1 MTDHQELDQERSI
14 HALLC
19 GRLGQAERVSLLKSL
34 AQDEQLRDLLA
45 EIIQTQ
51 ELARAAYG
59 YPADD
64 PSVPA
69 GLTASIAAPAAS
81 TRPSSTSKPS
91 NRRLLALGPWRRALW
106 RVAAIVV
113 IAASVFVAI
122 DVHRSNVLLRN
133 KLAGGGGGEPI
144 TTGQLL
150 PADMQRL
157 RDIWSHV
164 VDRRETARPWI
175 LMSNGSGEFGYVSGL
190 DKSGPSQPIVLRLT
204 LVSADGK
211 VVETSNLLLPNQ
223 AIGRL
228 ALADAGRLWGL
239 PLGLVVDSSN
249 RRTRVALTVSRGD
262 DDGAGISGRVRV
274 GDVAEEIGW
283 LRVAGKDVR
292 VIVQALALRANVS

>member
-1 MTDHQELDQERSI
+1 MTDQQELDQERSI

-19 GRLGQAERVSLLKSL
+19 GRLGEAERVSLLKSL
-34 AQDEQLRDLLA
+34 ARDERLRDLLT
-45 EIIQTQ
+45 ESIQTQ
-51 ELARAAYG
+51 ELARAVYG
-59 YPADD
+59 YPVDD
-64 PSVPA
+64 PSVPV
-69 GLTASIAAPAAS
+69 GLTAAIAAPVAGA
-81 TRPSSTSKPS
+81 TPSSTSKPAD
-91 NRRLLALGPWRRALW
+91 RRLLALGSWRRALW
-106 RVAAIVV
+106 RVAAIAV
-113 IAASVFVAI
+113 IAVSVFVVI
-122 DVHRSNVLLRN
+122 DVHRSNVLLRE
-133 KLAGGGGGEPI
+133 KLSVAGAGDPI
-144 TTGQLL
+144 QAGQLQ
-150 PADMQRL
+150 PAEMQRL
-157 RDIWSHV
+157 RNIWNQV
-164 VDRRETARPWI
+164 VDRRETSRPWI
-175 LMSNGSGEFGYVSGL
+175 LMSNGSGEFGYVSSA
-190 DKSGPSQPIVLRLT
+190 DKSGPGQPIVLRLT

-211 VVETSNLLLPNQ
+211 VVETSSLLLPEQ